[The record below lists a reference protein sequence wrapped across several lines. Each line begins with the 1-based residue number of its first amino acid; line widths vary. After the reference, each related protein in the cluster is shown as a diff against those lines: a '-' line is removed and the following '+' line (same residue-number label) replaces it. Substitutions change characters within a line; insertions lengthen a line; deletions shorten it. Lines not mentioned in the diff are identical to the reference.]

1 MEKMHDY
8 SCLLLIIDMQ
18 TGFYTAE
25 DPVTVSSV
33 VEELQFAWA
42 FGNPVVVVTFK
53 GQGELVAGV
62 KELVEQLD
70 SQVSI
75 FFVEKT
81 TDDGSALVAQALT
94 EAGIASPQRLRVCG
108 VNINY
113 CVKATVTGLS
123 ALLPQTTIEV
133 VARGCNCE
141 RGREF
146 NHFGSFP
153 NVQVLS
159 EPEQS
164 DQPDELISDVASA
177 QVEDGRGDIA
187 SPDLHSRAS
196 YCDLVLT
203 MFLALILI
211 LMAPKVTTPR
221 LSRLENPPLVRTH

>member
-94 EAGIASPQRLRVCG
+94 EAGIASPQRLACLRRKHQLLCQSNRDRFVCSSSA
-108 VNINY
+108 NY
-113 CVKATVTGLS
+113 HRS
-123 ALLPQTTIEV
+123 
-133 VARGCNCE
+133 
-141 RGREF
+141 GR
-146 NHFGSFP
+146 
-153 NVQVLS
+153 
-159 EPEQS
+159 
-164 DQPDELISDVASA
+164 
-177 QVEDGRGDIA
+177 
-187 SPDLHSRAS
+187 
-196 YCDLVLT
+196 
-203 MFLALILI
+203 
-211 LMAPKVTTPR
+211 PR
-221 LSRLENPPLVRTH
+221 L

>member
-1 MEKMHDY
+1 MHDY
-8 SCLLLIIDMQ
+8 SCLLLVIDMQ
-18 TGFYTAE
+18 TCFDTAK

-33 VEELQFAWA
+33 VEELQFARA

-62 KELVEQLD
+62 KELIEQLD

-75 FFVEKT
+75 VFVEKT

-94 EAGIASPQRLRVCG
+94 EAGIAPPQRLRVCG

-113 CVKATVTGLS
+113 CLKETVTGLS
-123 ALLPQTTIEV
+123 ILLPQTTIEV
-133 VARGCNCE
+133 VASGCNCE
-141 RGREF
+141 KGRDF
-146 NHFGSFP
+146 THFGSFP

-164 DQPDELISDVASA
+164 DQPDELISAVASNHIT
-177 QVEDGRGDIA
+177 DSRGDIA
-187 SPDLHSRAS
+187 SPGLHSRAS
-196 YCDLVLT
+196 FCDLVLT

-211 LMAPKVTTPR
+211 LMVPKVTTPR
-221 LSRLENPPLVRTH
+221 LSRLANPPLVRTH